1 MTILIMGGLTAL
13 GIFIIMMKIG
23 IKKFNG
29 YTNITEVVLF
39 SLLAFLFIGTMS
51 GMMIGMV
58 AGVALSVGLY
68 ISKRVYGASRLKRR
82 GRFVSWQDVKASRR
96 RS

>member
-13 GIFIIMMKIG
+13 GILIVMMKIG
-23 IKKFNG
+23 IRKFNG
-29 YTNITEVVLF
+29 YMVTTEVVLF

-58 AGVALSVGLY
+58 AGIALSAALY
-68 ISKRVYGASRLKRR
+68 ISKRLFGAQRLQRR
-82 GRFVSWQDVKASRR
+82 GRFVSWQEVRKSR
-96 RS
+96 

>member
-13 GIFIIMMKIG
+13 GIYIIMWKIG

-29 YTNITEVVLF
+29 YKVTTEITLF

-68 ISKRVYGASRLKRR
+68 ISKKLFGAQKLKRR
-82 GRFVSWQDVKASRR
+82 GRFVSWQDVRESR
-96 RS
+96 